1 MLLEFRFWVS
11 IQKQIFNQI
20 AQYSLHLVTL
30 ISFLAILGMSDN
42 IPSLDQI
49 DFFSSF
55 QFTLLLC
62 FFYICYDYRNP
73 THFGFAAT
81 FIGSKIGHEI
91 SRFLFPKILISILI
105 LGYLRIIIGKSS
117 LINEASANALL
128 ETSYILITLFITY
141 FTKESLNKIDD
152 ERKEAENKV
161 VMNNGLEKESQSEQI
176 I

>member
-55 QFTLLLC
+55 QFTLLL
-62 FFYICYDYRNP
+62 FY
-73 THFGFAAT
+73 
-81 FIGSKIGHEI
+81 
-91 SRFLFPKILISILI
+91 
-105 LGYLRIIIGKSS
+105 YL
-117 LINEASANALL
+117 L
-128 ETSYILITLFITY
+128 
-141 FTKESLNKIDD
+141 
-152 ERKEAENKV
+152 
-161 VMNNGLEKESQSEQI
+161 
-176 I
+176 